1 MSIRQDGGNSSYIS
15 MYLHS
20 GLLDVEL
27 FTVGPGTEEERPSWC
42 GALETFTKHLE
53 GK

>member
-1 MSIRQDGGNSSYIS
+1 MC
-15 MYLHS
+15 LVS

-27 FTVGPGTEEERPSWC
+27 FTVGPGTEGGGLSWC
-42 GALETFTKHLE
+42 GALETFTEQLE